1 MGRGHVERY
10 SCIIPYLRCT
20 YCIGVIVLQYNTVRI
35 FGQDLYCRPYYG
47 VRIRPYLRRIYYWLH
62 CFRLRLPGALSSYN
76 ADDRPDILG
85 SVEATPSRMAITLFR
100 DDPISHTV
108 LAITTLRYDSCSTLL
123 IFSHLVSKQQ
133 REAVVSRST
142 SIFTRVFD
150 GSGICIR
157 YVTASLPELVKPKSK
172 SPQLIE
178 NEVEISAFL
187 AWRLALE
194 IVKEAQLRENASR
207 QGTARGGQNKR
218 DLTILERLAIQRSDT
233 CGRDGSNFTIPNA
246 GDILLPTWL
255 KSYDL
260 IHY

>member
-123 IFSHLVSKQQ
+123 IFFHMRQRRIQFHHSKC
-133 REAVVSRST
+133 RRHPVANM
-142 SIFTRVFD
+142 
-150 GSGICIR
+150 
-157 YVTASLPELVKPKSK
+157 A
-172 SPQLIE
+172 
-178 NEVEISAFL
+178 
-187 AWRLALE
+187 E
-194 IVKEAQLRENASR
+194 IVRPYTLYWSV
-207 QGTARGGQNKR
+207 
-218 DLTILERLAIQRSDT
+218 
-233 CGRDGSNFTIPNA
+233 
-246 GDILLPTWL
+246 
-255 KSYDL
+255 
-260 IHY
+260 